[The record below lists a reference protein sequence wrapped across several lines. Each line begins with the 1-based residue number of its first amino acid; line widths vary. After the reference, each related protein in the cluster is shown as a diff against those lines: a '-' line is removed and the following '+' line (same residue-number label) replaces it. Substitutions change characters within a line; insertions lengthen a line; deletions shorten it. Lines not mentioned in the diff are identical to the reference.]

1 MTGNGTGLLCWDVRG
16 HGESEGKRTRSF
28 FTDPWTVS
36 YIQPA
41 VLFVPS
47 THDGSASMKEQQRAE
62 AVVETVPENP
72 SRPDGTTDIYLIFD
86 GRRIAKRGKP
96 GTLHAMS
103 WISLEPGVV
112 VRDVPMPESES
123 GWGMPRNQ

>member
-1 MTGNGTGLLCWDVRG
+1 
-16 HGESEGKRTRSF
+16 
-28 FTDPWTVS
+28 VS

-41 VLFVPS
+41 VLFVRER
-47 THDGSASMKEQQRAE
+47 TSASMKEQQRAE
-62 AVVETVPENP
+62 ALVETVPENP
-72 SRPDGTTDIYLIFD
+72 SRPDGATDIYLMFD

-96 GTLHAMS
+96 GTLHAMT

-123 GWGMPRNQ
+123 GWGMVVEINNVRVH